1 MKKKILIILILII
14 FFLLTFSC
22 QLISLIF
29 DDSSRLD
36 FGWTNFETDVCF
48 ENLVDQ
54 NYRIITSSYQ
64 FNDYLFISYINLNDN
79 YIYFKVKN
87 IQEKHLYENMFYPVN
102 SYENQNENIKINST
116 FEFGNYDNHPL
127 DYIPLFEKINDT
139 IFNFYY
145 LNSSFALNKITYKF
159 IPNALQENFYFEQL
173 DIKSSEVQT
182 FLNPAKNAILYN
194 LFKSN
199 KIAYITSDT
208 TTQKCYIIFWDKQEL
223 TFKLIELS
231 GGTFD
236 SFNYSTLV
244 EYDTNQIFLAIIK
257 DSDLYIYDFC
267 NINDETIEPITIY
280 NTNEDSKIPDTKSF
294 KLIYIE
300 EKDKLYLSWAYS
312 KGGKKYLAIS
322 EVDRKNKLIIDRI
335 KYEITGYDL
344 LNIDVKQSVVAGIK
358 TSNLNVVYSLY
369 KNSDSSVIFTFGIL
383 NTNGF
388 SDSNWSFSK
397 AEQTDNVYEYPNIAD
412 SSNFFIDLNVL
423 YEISQNYNYRHYLV
437 LIN

>member
-1 MKKKILIILILII
+1 
-14 FFLLTFSC
+14 
-22 QLISLIF
+22 
-29 DDSSRLD
+29 
-36 FGWTNFETDVCF
+36 
-48 ENLVDQ
+48 
-54 NYRIITSSYQ
+54 
-64 FNDYLFISYINLNDN
+64 
-79 YIYFKVKN
+79 
-87 IQEKHLYENMFYPVN
+87 
-102 SYENQNENIKINST
+102 
-116 FEFGNYDNHPL
+116 
-127 DYIPLFEKINDT
+127 
-139 IFNFYY
+139 
-145 LNSSFALNKITYKF
+145 
-159 IPNALQENFYFEQL
+159 
-173 DIKSSEVQT
+173 
-182 FLNPAKNAILYN
+182 
-194 LFKSN
+194 
-199 KIAYITSDT
+199 
-208 TTQKCYIIFWDKQEL
+208 
-223 TFKLIELS
+223 
-231 GGTFD
+231 
-236 SFNYSTLV
+236 
-244 EYDTNQIFLAIIK
+244 
-257 DSDLYIYDFC
+257 LYIYDFF